1 MSQEIIAID
10 GALGEGGGQIL
21 RTSLSLS
28 LCLGRA
34 FRISHLRAARDKPGL
49 RPQHLAAVKAAAE
62 IGNAEVEG
70 AEVGSPTL
78 RFVPGEIVPGE
89 YHFDVG
95 TAGSATL
102 VLQTVLPALLT
113 GTAPSRVEIVGGTHN
128 PKAPPFD
135 FIDEAFLPLINRMG
149 PKVRDTLERPGFYP
163 RGGGSMSV
171 TVEPVEA
178 LQPLELLERGPI
190 LERQACASVARLP
203 EHIAERELAVVA
215 RGLDLTDDQL
225 AIRHFDNAYSPG
237 NFLTVAVRSQGLTE
251 LFTGIGERGLR
262 AEVVAER
269 VVRKVRRYLDAG
281 VPVGER
287 LADQL
292 LLPLALAGGGAYRT
306 LRPSL
311 HTTTN
316 IEVIRHFLPIP
327 IGQQEIA
334 EDEWQISLG

>member
-1 MSQEIIAID
+1 MNEEIITVD

-34 FRISHLRAARDKPGL
+34 FRVIHLRAARDKPGL
-49 RPQHLAAVKAAAE
+49 RPQHLAAVKAAAQL
-62 IGNAEVEG
+62 GNAEVEG
-70 AEVGSPTL
+70 AEIGSKTL
-78 RFVPGEIVPGE
+78 RFIPGEITPGD

-113 GTAPSRVEIVGGTHN
+113 AAAPSRVDIVGGTHN

-135 FIDEAFLPLINRMG
+135 FIHEAFLPLINRMG
-149 PKVRDTLERPGFYP
+149 PKVRATLQRPGFYP
-163 RGGGSMSV
+163 RGGGHMSV
-171 TVEPVEA
+171 TIEPAVA

-190 LERQACASVARLP
+190 LERQACASLARLP

-215 RGLDLTDDQL
+215 RGLNLTDDQL
-225 AIRHFDNAYSPG
+225 AIRHLDNAYSPG
-237 NFLTVAVRSQGLTE
+237 NFLTVSVRSERVTE

-269 VVRKVRRYLDAG
+269 VVRKVRRYLDAD

-316 IEVIRHFLPIP
+316 IEVIRCFLPIA
-327 IGQQEIA
+327 IDQRELAQ
-334 EDEWQISLG
+334 DEWEIRLG